1 MLPKFFDDMLPV
13 EDSTLP
19 FGNDDSEIYKV
30 YNDGGHY
37 IATRVQNT
45 LIKTS
50 RKSRSKSTMDML
62 FDCLYV
68 SACKAG
74 LKGAELAAYIIAGL
88 LREFPGAHDLES
100 YVEKHIYLKMR
111 AIRARKKRFRRKA
124 YLNNWTHFVTFT
136 YDDSKHDED
145 SFRKKLRKC
154 LSNLHTRRGW
164 LYMGVFE
171 EAPDTH
177 RLHFHGLFYIPDGEM
192 IGRVSEMRDYS
203 TAQHQ
208 MQTRHENSFFA
219 EAFGRNDFEELS
231 AMELHRGN
239 TIDYILKYIGKTGEQ
254 IVYSRGINTE
264 VAVRIEAHNI
274 IVAMQ
279 DYVMKY
285 ILFDDV
291 INWERDVKHFSHK
304 QLDIEDYIRMRKR
317 LSA

>member
-1 MLPKFFDDMLPV
+1 MLPLFFDDMLPV
-13 EDSTLP
+13 EGGNLP
-19 FGNDDSEIYKV
+19 FDDDSAQIYKV

-37 IATRVQNT
+37 IATRFQSSH
-45 LIKTS
+45 IKTK
-50 RKSRSKSTMDML
+50 RKSRSKTAMDIA
-62 FDCLYV
+62 FDSFYV
-68 SACKAG
+68 AACKAG
-74 LKGAELAAYIIAGL
+74 LKGSELAAYILAGL
-88 LREFPGAHDLES
+88 RREFPNADDLES
-100 YVEKHIYLKMR
+100 YVEKHIYLMLR

-124 YLNNWTHFVTFT
+124 DLNNWTHFVTFT
-136 YDDSKHDED
+136 FDDSKHDAD

-171 EAPDTH
+171 EAPDTR

-219 EAFGRNDFEELS
+219 EAFGRNDFEELNS
-231 AMELHRGN
+231 MELHRGN

-264 VAVRIEAHNI
+264 IAVRIEAHNI

-279 DYVMKY
+279 DFVTKY

-291 INWERDVKHFSHK
+291 INWERDVKHFSYR
-304 QLDIEDYIRMRKR
+304 QLNIDDCIRRR
-317 LSA
+317 LTA

>member
-1 MLPKFFDDMLPV
+1 MVQNWYDDLSPVLADDGYIPV
-13 EDSTLP
+13 EEDKQL
-19 FGNDDSEIYKV
+19 YKV

-37 IATRVQNT
+37 IATRMLNYQT
-45 LIKTS
+45 ATS
-50 RKSRSKSTMDML
+50 QKHRHRTAMDGL
-62 FDCLYV
+62 ANDLYIA
-68 SACKAG
+68 ACKAG
-74 LKGAELAAYIIAGL
+74 LRGAAAHDHIASGL
-88 LREFPGAHDLES
+88 RREFPLTLEYLDS
-100 YVEKHIYLKMR
+100 YVDKQIDRNQR
-111 AIRARKKRFRRKA
+111 ALRARKKRFRRKA
-124 YLNNWTHFVTFT
+124 YLNKWTHFVTFT
-136 YDDSKHDED
+136 YDDNKHSAE

-192 IGRVSEMRDYS
+192 IGSVEEMQDYS
-203 TAQHQ
+203 TSQHA

-219 EAFGRNDFEELS
+219 KAFGRNDFEELS
-231 AMELHRGN
+231 EMELKRGN

-264 VAVRIEAHNI
+264 IAVKIEAHNI

-279 DYVMKY
+279 DFVMKY

-291 INWERDVKHFSHK
+291 IDWERDVKQFSYR
-304 QLDIEDYIRMRKR
+304 QLCIEDCIR
-317 LSA
+317 SA